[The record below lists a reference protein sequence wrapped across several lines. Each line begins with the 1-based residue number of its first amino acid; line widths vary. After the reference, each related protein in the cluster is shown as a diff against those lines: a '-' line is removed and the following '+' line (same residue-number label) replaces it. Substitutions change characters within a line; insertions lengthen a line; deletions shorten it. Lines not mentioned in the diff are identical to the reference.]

1 MVVSMMIERHYDEEA
16 LMALLE
22 TDRAASDTH
31 LLSCTPCAEKLESFQ
46 MIADAMRDRDVWDTR
61 EVRTEAIPATI
72 ATLRAFADR
81 MTAEDAAADLI
92 LPELL
97 AGSRETW
104 MGRLHEHPEWRTAG
118 VVRRLLVRAYDAVM
132 TMPPDA
138 VEITAVATEIAEH
151 LDAAAEL
158 SDTVARLRGAA
169 WRDHAYALYYTGR
182 FTDAETAL
190 RAAERHF
197 SSCAIDSYDL
207 ARVGIVKALVM
218 RPFDRID
225 EAMNAASSSAKTFAA
240 FEDFDRSASA
250 RLAEV
255 HLLFS
260 RGDFTTA
267 DRILRDLD
275 ARLSHTD
282 YADTHA
288 RVLGNLGYCS
298 RKLGKLDEAIRF
310 FETSAALHET
320 LGLETE
326 VVRIRWNVAV
336 VLGEAGRAAD
346 AMARLRALTPDM
358 ERLGMTSEAAWNA
371 LELAELLLAESRFEE
386 VDELCRSAMQSF
398 ERAGLSYSSRAMT
411 AVAYIREAAQQRV
424 ANRALVRK
432 VREYIRQLPA
442 QPNLLFAPSPE

>member
-1 MVVSMMIERHYDEEA
+1 MMIERHYDEEA
-16 LMALLE
+16 LIALLE
-22 TDRAASDTH
+22 TNRAATDTH
-31 LLSCTPCAEKLESFQ
+31 LLSCNPCSEKLESFQ
-46 MIADAMRDRDVWDTR
+46 LIAAAMRDRDVWDTR
-61 EVRTEAIPATI
+61 EVRTEAVPATV
-72 ATLRAFADR
+72 ANLRAFADR

-97 AGSRETW
+97 AGARETW
-104 MGRLHEHPEWRTAG
+104 MPRLQEHPEWRTAG

-132 TMPPDA
+132 SMPPDA
-138 VEITAVATEIAEH
+138 VEMTGMATHIAEH
-151 LDAAAEL
+151 LDATAEL

-169 WRDHAYALYYTGR
+169 WRDHAYSLYYTGR
-182 FTDAETAL
+182 FTDAEAAL
-190 RAAERHF
+190 RASERHL
-197 SSCAIDSYDL
+197 SSCAIDSYEL
-207 ARVGIVKALVM
+207 ARVGIVKALVL

-225 EAMNAASSSAKTFAA
+225 EAMKAASSSAKTFAT
-240 FEDFDRSASA
+240 FNDVERSASA

-267 DRILRDLD
+267 DQILRELD
-275 ARLSHTD
+275 AQLKRTD
-282 YADTHA
+282 YVDAHA
-288 RVLGNLGYCS
+288 RVLGNLGYCA
-298 RKLGKLDEAIRF
+298 RKLGKIDEAIRF
-310 FETSAALHET
+310 FEMAAALHES
-320 LGLETE
+320 LGVETE
-326 VVRIRWNVAV
+326 VIRIRWNVAV
-336 VLGEAGRAAD
+336 VLGEAGRASD
-346 AMARLRALTPDM
+346 AMARLRALTPEM

-386 VDELCRSAMQSF
+386 VDELCRYAMQSF

-442 QPNLLFAPSPE
+442 QPNLLFAPLPE